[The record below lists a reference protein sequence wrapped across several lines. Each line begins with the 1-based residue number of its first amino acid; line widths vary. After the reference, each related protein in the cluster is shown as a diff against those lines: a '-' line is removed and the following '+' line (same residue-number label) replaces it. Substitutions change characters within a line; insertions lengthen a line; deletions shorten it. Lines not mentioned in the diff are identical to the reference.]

1 MRIDLEEKQEADRK
15 LRAKEREDKRSKRL
29 RKVAITL
36 DIILIVLILVA
47 GYTWYSQ
54 PNLFRTANEQW
65 WVDEDTLC
73 ETRVSPSDPEFR
85 ELLCVWMKEDE
96 E

>member
-1 MRIDLEEKQEADRK
+1 MRIDLLGKTENQNLELAA
-15 LRAKEREDKRSKRL
+15 LLAIAC
-29 RKVAITL
+29 VATAIVL
-36 DIILIVLILVA
+36 SVAWLIVES
-47 GYTWYSQ
+47 TMQPRQ
-54 PNLFRTANEQW
+54 PNLFHPTNEQW